1 MESGSPLQPDFISPL
16 LLDKDYHSA
25 TCFCFVYH
33 TSKTKPNES
42 LPLHE
47 AKIYVHYLRLTGV
60 SKVRAFWCV
69 LKSHMMSTKL

>member
-16 LLDKDYHSA
+16 LLDK
-25 TCFCFVYH
+25 FCFVYH